1 MPKKNSRLFPAT
13 MIATIGLLIAGSLT
27 PGDAKTRKRVTNLLV
42 PPPPAYMPS
51 ILPELT
57 IAPEKTAPKPANPT
71 KKYIYTREGYE
82 EPTPV
87 KPNKHIT
94 YWNNSEIQVD

>member
-1 MPKKNSRLFPAT
+1 MPKKNSRLFLAT
-13 MIATIGLLIAGSLT
+13 VLATIGLLIAGCLT
-27 PGDAKTRKRVTNLLV
+27 PSDAKARKRVTNLLV

-57 IAPEKTAPKPANPT
+57 IAQEKAAPKPPNPI

-87 KPNKHIT
+87 KPNKHVT
-94 YWNNSEIQVD
+94 YWNSSEIQAN